1 MARHLVWLCNENFT
15 TCIDPHAVT
24 SEIDELTPS
33 IPIELNAVIARQC
46 LSRMSAPF
54 LLMNHQKTPT
64 RACPD
69 ALTSS
74 KRLACLFLRFLRLGR
89 LHLGLRT
96 PVGINCQ
103 HIAIPFPP
111 CPSIPPPPPPSQKSP
126 SPLPI
131 PLHSLSTL
139 PPIAPP
145 SSRTLTHLVEIK
157 H

>member
-1 MARHLVWLCNENFT
+1 MAGHLVWLCNENFT

-103 HIAIPFPP
+103 HIALPFPP
-111 CPSIPPPPPPSQKSP
+111 CPSIPPPTFSKKPLSPTHSPPFPLHP
-126 SPLPI
+126 SPNR
-131 PLHSLSTL
+131 STL
-139 PPIAPP
+139 IQNSDAPC
-145 SSRTLTHLVEIK
+145 RN
-157 H
+157 